1 MENEV
6 PNNVS
11 PPPNDVSPPPVN
23 DKVKMILFAV
33 LLLGIYVGYK
43 TKGSIITKIIA
54 PFIYGIV
61 LAIILSYTFIRDNN
75 YEIYRIEADGSILFS
90 TLITMDMF
98 AFDSKLSLFLILL
111 FLYLSYTYRGT
122 NLGLFCVFILLYLI
136 YYRVRYSMIMNDLI
150 NKNSSNYDKN
160 AYIENVKRVRLLTLI
175 ITLIIIYK
183 YIKYYNLF
191 K

>member
-11 PPPNDVSPPPVN
+11 PPPNDVSPPSVN

-61 LAIILSYTFIRDNN
+61 LAIILSYTFIRVPTIN
-75 YEIYRIEADGSILFS
+75 RPLIEDDGSIIFESLF
-90 TLITMDMF
+90 IMDSF
-98 AFDSKLSLFLILL
+98 AFDSKLSWILILL
-111 FLYLSYTYRGT
+111 ILYLSYIHRGT
-122 NLGLFCVFILLYLI
+122 ILGLACLFILLYGI
-136 YYRVRYSMIMNDLI
+136 YYRVRVSMMRDN
-150 NKNSSNYDKN
+150 NSDGK
-160 AYIENVKRVRLLTLI
+160 AYLENVKRVRLLTLI
-175 ITLIIIYK
+175 ITSVVLYK